1 MTRML
6 RNRSFAVSLT
16 SAAILLGVTASAVS
30 AAEVNVYT
38 ARKDHL
44 IKPILDK
51 FTQQTGIK
59 VNLLSA
65 GEDQLIE
72 RLKSEGAN
80 SPADI
85 FQTTDVARL
94 NRARVEGLLQPIASA
109 VLDKNVPAKYRDPQG
124 YWFGQ
129 SARARVI
136 FYSKD
141 RVKPAELSSFEGLA
155 DPKWKGRICVRGSA
169 SAYNQSLLAGMI
181 AVDGLEK
188 SEKWS
193 KAIVDNMARKPQG
206 GDRDQISAVAA
217 GQCDIAI
224 ANTYYFAGMISSDKA
239 EERDAAAKVA
249 LFWPGQQGRGAH
261 MNIAGAGLTASA
273 KNKAEA
279 IKLMEFLSGPE
290 AQEFYAEANNE
301 FPVLPGVKRS
311 KLVSA
316 WGEFKEETLNVAM
329 LGENNVQA
337 IRVFDRVG
345 WR

>member
-1 MTRML
+1 MRMP
-6 RNRSFAVSLT
+6 RNRSYAFSLIG
-16 SAAILLGVTASAVS
+16 AALLVGASLNAAS

-72 RLKSEGAN
+72 RLKSEGVN

-94 NRARVEGLLQPIASA
+94 NRARVEGLLQPITSS
-109 VLDKNVPAKYRDPQG
+109 VLEKNVPAKYRDPQG

-141 RVKPAELSSFEGLA
+141 RVKPAELSSFENLA
-155 DPKWKGRICVRGSA
+155 DPKWKGRICVRSSS

-188 SEKWS
+188 AEAWS
-193 KAIVDNMARKPQG
+193 KAIVANMARKPQG

-224 ANTYYFAGMISSDKA
+224 ANTYYFAGMITSDKA

-261 MNIAGAGLTASA
+261 MNISGAGVTKSA

-279 IKLMEFLSGPE
+279 VKLMEFLSGAE
-290 AQEFYAEANNE
+290 AQQFYAEVNNE
-301 FPVLPGVKRS
+301 FPVLPGAKRS
-311 KLVSA
+311 QLVSA
-316 WGEFKEETLNVAM
+316 WGEFKEETMNVAM

-337 IRVFDRVG
+337 IRVFDRVS

>member
-1 MTRML
+1 MNMQH
-6 RNRSFAVSLT
+6 NRLFMYCMAGAALLLSASSFA
-16 SAAILLGVTASAVS
+16 S
-30 AAEVNVYT
+30 AAEVNLYT

-80 SPADI
+80 SPADL

-94 NRARVEGLLQPIASA
+94 NRARVEGLLQPISSA
-109 VLDKNVPAKYRDPQG
+109 VLEKNVPAKYRDPQN

-136 FYSKD
+136 FYGRD
-141 RVKPAELSSFEGLA
+141 RVKPSDLSNFEGLA
-155 DPKWKGRICVRGSA
+155 DPKWKGRICVRSSA

-181 AVDGLEK
+181 AVDGLDK
-188 SEKWS
+188 SEKWA

-206 GDRDQISAVAA
+206 GDRDQITAVAA

-224 ANTYYFAGMISSDKA
+224 ANTYYFAGMMTSDKA

-249 LFWPGQQGRGAH
+249 LFWPDQQGRGAH
-261 MNIAGAGLTASA
+261 MNISGAGLTKAA

-279 IKLMEFLSGPE
+279 IKLMEFLSSAE
-290 AQEFYAEANNE
+290 AQQFYAEANNE
-301 FPVLPGVKRS
+301 FPVLPSAKRS
-311 KLVSA
+311 ALVTA
-316 WGEFKEETLNVAM
+316 WGSFKEETINVAM
-329 LGENNVQA
+329 LGENNASA
-337 IRVFDRVG
+337 IRIFDRAG

>member
-1 MTRML
+1 MNMQH
-6 RNRSFAVSLT
+6 NRLFMSCMAGAALLLSASSFA
-16 SAAILLGVTASAVS
+16 S
-30 AAEVNVYT
+30 AAEVNLYT

-94 NRARVEGLLQPIASA
+94 NRARVEGLLQPISSA
-109 VLDKNVPAKYRDPQG
+109 VLEKNVPAKYRDPQN

-136 FYSKD
+136 FYNKD
-141 RVKPAELSSFEGLA
+141 RVKPSDLSGFEGLA
-155 DPKWKGRICVRGSA
+155 DPKWKGRICVRSSA

-181 AVDGLEK
+181 AVDGLDK
-188 SEKWS
+188 SEKWA

-206 GDRDQISAVAA
+206 GDRDQITAVAA

-224 ANTYYFAGMISSDKA
+224 ANTYYFAGMMTSDKA

-249 LFWPGQQGRGAH
+249 LFWPDQQGRGAH
-261 MNIAGAGLTASA
+261 MNISGAGLTKAA

-279 IKLMEFLSGPE
+279 IKLMEFLSSAE
-290 AQEFYAEANNE
+290 AQQFYAEANNE
-301 FPVLPGVKRS
+301 FPVLPSAKRS
-311 KLVSA
+311 ALVTA
-316 WGEFKEETLNVAM
+316 WGSFKEETINVAM
-329 LGENNVQA
+329 LGENNASA
-337 IRVFDRVG
+337 IRIFDRAG

>member
-1 MTRML
+1 MNML
-6 RNRSFAVSLT
+6 LNRLFMSCLTGAALLLSTSNFA
-16 SAAILLGVTASAVS
+16 
-30 AAEVNVYT
+30 AAEVNLYT

-59 VNLLSA
+59 VNLLSS

-94 NRARVEGLLQPIASA
+94 NRARVEGLLQPITSA
-109 VLDKNVPAKYRDPQG
+109 VLERNVPAKYRDPQN

-136 FYSKD
+136 FYNKD
-141 RVKPAELSSFEGLA
+141 RVKLSDLSGFEGLA
-155 DPKWKGRICVRGSA
+155 EPKWKGRICVRSSA

-188 SEKWS
+188 SEKWA

-224 ANTYYFAGMISSDKA
+224 ANTYYFAGMLTSDKA
-239 EERDAAAKVA
+239 EEREAAAKVA
-249 LFWPGQQGRGAH
+249 LFWPDQLGRGAH
-261 MNIAGAGLTASA
+261 MNISGAGLTKAA

-279 IKLMEFLSGPE
+279 IKLMEFLSSAE
-290 AQEFYAEANNE
+290 AQQFYAEANHE
-301 FPVLPGVKRS
+301 FPVLPSAKRS
-311 KLVSA
+311 PLVAA
-316 WGEFKEETLNVAM
+316 WGNFKEETINVAM
-329 LGENNVQA
+329 LGENNASA
-337 IRVFDRVG
+337 IRIFDRAG

>member
-1 MTRML
+1 MIERYTKSLMRITFGAAVL
-6 RNRSFAVSLT
+6 LALGTGFA
-16 SAAILLGVTASAVS
+16 A

-94 NRARVEGLLQPIASA
+94 HRARIEGLLQPIASPL
-109 VLDKNVPAKYRDPQG
+109 LDKNVPAKYRDPQG
-124 YWFGQ
+124 YWVGQ
-129 SARARVI
+129 SARARVL

-141 RVKPAELSSFEGLA
+141 RVNPADLSSFEDLTN
-155 DPKWKGRICVRGSA
+155 PKWKGRICVRS
-169 SAYNQSLLAGMI
+169 SSSVYNQSLLASIIAFDGM
-181 AVDGLEK
+181 EK
-188 SEKWS
+188 AERW
-193 KAIVDNMARKPQG
+193 AQGIVANMARKPQG
-206 GDRDQISAVAA
+206 GDRDQIAAVAS
-217 GQCDIAI
+217 GQCDVAI
-224 ANTYYFAGMISSDKA
+224 ANTYYYAGMITSEKA
-239 EERDAAAKVA
+239 DERNQAAKVG

-261 MNIAGAGLTASA
+261 MNIAGAGVTKAA
-273 KNKAEA
+273 KNKADA

-290 AQEFYAEANNE
+290 AQQFYAEANNE
-301 FPVLPGVKRS
+301 FPLLGGVKRS
-311 KLVSA
+311 AVVGA
-316 WGEFKEETLNVAM
+316 WGDFKEEALNVAM
-329 LGENNVQA
+329 LGENNAQA
-337 IRVFDRVG
+337 IRAFDRAG

>member
-1 MTRML
+1 MIAS
-6 RNRSFAVSLT
+6 NRRRLAMGILGTAMVFGALTPAVE
-16 SAAILLGVTASAVS
+16 

-94 NRARVEGLLQPIASA
+94 HRARIEGLLQPIASS

-141 RVKPAELSSFEGLA
+141 RVKPVDLTSFEDLTN
-155 DPKWKGRICVRGSA
+155 PKWKGRICVRS
-169 SAYNQSLLAGMI
+169 SSSVYNQSLLASMI
-181 AVDGLEK
+181 AFDGVEK
-188 SEKWS
+188 AEKW
-193 KAIVDNMARKPQG
+193 AQGIVANMARKPQG
-206 GDRDQISAVAA
+206 GDRDQIAAVAS
-217 GQCDIAI
+217 GQCDVAI
-224 ANTYYFAGMISSDKA
+224 ANTYYFAGMITSDKA
-239 EERDAAAKVA
+239 DERNQAAKVA

-261 MNIAGAGLTASA
+261 MNISGAGVTKVA

-290 AQEFYAEANNE
+290 AQQFYAEANNE
-301 FPVLPGVKRS
+301 FPVLAGVKRS
-311 KLVSA
+311 ALVAA
-316 WGEFKEETLNVAM
+316 WGDFKEEPLNVAM
-329 LGENNVQA
+329 LGENNAQS
-337 IRVFDRVG
+337 IRAFDRVG

>member
-1 MTRML
+1 MTPPSKHIL
-6 RNRSFAVSLT
+6 SLIRI
-16 SAAILLGVTASAVS
+16 SAAALFSISACTVS

-72 RLKSEGAN
+72 RLKSEGNN
-80 SPADI
+80 SSADI

-94 NRARVEGLLQPIASA
+94 NRARVEGLLQPISSP
-109 VLDKNVPAKYRDPQG
+109 VLEKNVPTKYRDPQG

-136 FYSKD
+136 FFSKD
-141 RVKPAELSSFEGLA
+141 RVKPSDLSTFDDLA
-155 DPKWKGRICVRGSA
+155 SPKWKGRVCVRSSA

-181 AVDGLEK
+181 AVDGLEA
-188 SEKWS
+188 SEKWA
-193 KAIVDNMARKPQG
+193 KGVVDNMARKPQG
-206 GDRDQISAVAA
+206 GDRDQIAAVAS

-224 ANTYYFAGMISSDKA
+224 ANTYYFAGMLKSDKA
-239 EERDAAAKVA
+239 EERDAANKVA
-249 LFWPGQQGRGAH
+249 LFWPGQQGRGTH
-261 MNIAGAGLTASA
+261 MNISGAGVTKSA

-279 IKLMEFLSGPE
+279 IKLMEFLSGVE
-290 AQEFYAEANNE
+290 AQQFYAEANNE
-301 FPVLPGVKRS
+301 FPVLPGAKRS
-311 KLVSA
+311 QLVSS
-316 WGEFKEETLNVAM
+316 WGDFKEETINVAM
-329 LGENNVQA
+329 LGENNVQS
-337 IRVFDRVG
+337 IRIFDRVG